1 MSDIRDAI
9 RALKATPVV
18 TTVAILSLALGIGAN
33 TAIFSI
39 LDSLVLRSLPVR
51 DPGRLTLLSQDGNR
65 SWTYAVWDQIRQ
77 HEHRFDGALAA
88 WSTRFNLSQTG
99 PTEFVDGLWTSGSY
113 FDVLGVRAILG
124 RTFTRDDERRGGG
137 PDGPVAVISHG
148 FWQRRFNGTA
158 DVVGRSLTIEGIPFT
173 IVGVT
178 DPDFFGT
185 DVGRTFDIALP
196 LGAEPLVHGK
206 NNMVDQRST
215 WWLNVMIR
223 LAPGQTIESAQRT
236 LVSLQPQIREATIPE
251 HYSEEDK
258 ATHLTKPLELSLAAT
273 GNSSLRRRYQQPL
286 NTIMVVVALV
296 LLIACANIANLL
308 LARGAARR
316 HEMSLRLALG
326 ASRLRL
332 TRQLMV
338 ESLLLAAC
346 GAALGLYV
354 AIWGSSLLVRQ
365 LAGMS
370 RTVFLDLSINTRI
383 MLFTAAVTVLT
394 AVLFGSAPA
403 LRATNVQPNDV
414 LKEQGRGVA
423 GESRFGL
430 GNLLVVVQ
438 VALSLVLIVAAGL
451 FIRTFASL
459 TGRHLGFDAEP
470 ITVASLD
477 LQRLALE
484 PKERLALYERF
495 RSAAAAVPGVS
506 TAAISFITPISGTT
520 WNNPV
525 QIEGAPDRPEQERG
539 VSRNLVSPGWF
550 EAYQTRLIAG
560 RDFLATDRH
569 GAPNVVI
576 VNEAFARKFTGGAN
590 PIGKRVFEEGYSAR
604 PDAWHEIVGLVEDAV
619 YSSPREE
626 REAIMY
632 APLAQAFEAPPFGAI
647 SVRAATGSPALLTR
661 PLVDALIAVDRN
673 VPITFRPLARQVD
686 ASLAQERLVAMLSGF
701 FGALALLL
709 AGLGLYG
716 VTSYAVSRR
725 RREIGIRMAL
735 GAAPGGVIRMVLVR
749 VAVLVGVGA
758 IAGSAISMW
767 AGRFVTPLLYGLEP
781 RDPVTL
787 AAAVVV
793 LGAIGAMAGL
803 IPAARASRIDPA
815 MVLRE

>member
-1 MSDIRDAI
+1 MSDIRDAV

-18 TTVAILSLALGIGAN
+18 TAVAILSLALGIGAN

-51 DPGRLTLLSQDGNR
+51 EPGRLALLSHDDNR
-65 SWTYAVWDQIRQ
+65 SWTYAIWDQIRQ
-77 HEHRFDGALAA
+77 HEQRFDGALAA
-88 WSTRFNLSQTG
+88 WNTRFNLSQAG
-99 PTEFVDGLWTSGSY
+99 PTEFVDGLWASGSY
-113 FDVLGVRAILG
+113 FDVLGVQAILG

-148 FWQRRFNGTA
+148 FWQRRFTGAA
-158 DVVGRSLTIEGIPFT
+158 DVVGRSITVEGIPFT

-178 DPDFFGT
+178 GPDFSGT

-206 NNMVDQRST
+206 DNMVDQRAT
-215 WWLNVMIR
+215 WWLNIMIR

-236 LVSLQPQIREATIPE
+236 LAGIQPQIREATIPE
-251 HYSEEDK
+251 HFKEEDK
-258 ATHLTKPLELSLAAT
+258 ATYLIKPLELSPAAT

-308 LARGAARR
+308 LARGTARR
-316 HEMSLRLALG
+316 HEMSVRLALG
-326 ASRLRL
+326 ASRFRL

-354 AIWGSSLLVRQ
+354 AIWGSRLLVRQ
-365 LAGMS
+365 LAGLS
-370 RTVFLDLSINTRI
+370 NTVFLDLSIDTRI

-394 AVLFGSAPA
+394 AVLFGTAPA

-414 LKEQGRGVA
+414 LKEQGRGIA
-423 GESRFGL
+423 GENRFGL

-451 FIRTFASL
+451 FVRTFSSL
-459 TGRHLGFDAEP
+459 AGRDLGFDAEP
-470 ITVASLD
+470 VIVASLD
-477 LQRLALE
+477 LQGLERDPNLRLE
-484 PKERLALYERF
+484 LYERF

-506 TAAISFITPISGTT
+506 NAAISFITPVSGTT

-525 QIEGAPDRPEQERG
+525 QVEGAPDRPEQERG
-539 VSRNLVSPGWF
+539 VYRNLVSPGWF
-550 EAYQTRLIAG
+550 AAYQTRLIAG
-560 RDFLATDRH
+560 RDFLATDRR
-569 GAPNVVI
+569 GAPEVVI

-590 PIGKRVFEEGYSAR
+590 PVGKRVFEEGYAGR
-604 PDAWHEIVGLVEDAV
+604 PDTWREIVGLVEDAV

-626 REAIMY
+626 TEAIMY

-647 SVRAATGSPALLTR
+647 SVSAATGSPALLTR
-661 PLVDALIAVDRN
+661 PLADALMSVDRN

-686 ASLAQERLVAMLSGF
+686 ESLAQERLVAMLSGF

-716 VTSYAVSRR
+716 VTSYAVGRR

-735 GAAPGGVIRMVLVR
+735 GAAPGGVIRMVILR
-749 VAVLVGVGA
+749 VGVLVGAGA
-758 IAGSAISMW
+758 IAGTAISLW
-767 AGRFVTPLLYGLEP
+767 AARFVGPLLYGLEP
-781 RDPVTL
+781 RDPATL
-787 AAAVVV
+787 GAAVIV
-793 LGAIGAMAGL
+793 LAVIGAMAGL

-815 MVLRE
+815 IVLRE

>member
-1 MSDIRDAI
+1 MRYQ
-9 RALKATPVV
+9 
-18 TTVAILSLALGIGAN
+18 
-33 TAIFSI
+33 
-39 LDSLVLRSLPVR
+39 
-51 DPGRLTLLSQDGNR
+51 GRLTLLSQDGNR

-158 DVVGRSLTIEGIPFT
+158 DVVGRSITIEAIPFT

-206 NNMVDQRST
+206 DNMVDQRST

-223 LAPGQTIESAQRT
+223 LAPGQTIESAQRI
-236 LVSLQPQIREATIPE
+236 LAGIQPQIREATIPE
-251 HYSEEDK
+251 HYSEQDK
-258 ATHLTKPLELSLAAT
+258 AAHLTKPLELSPAAT

-308 LARGAARR
+308 LARGTARR
-316 HEMSLRLALG
+316 HEMSVRLALG

-346 GAALGLYV
+346 GAALGIYV

-365 LAGMS
+365 LAGIS
-370 RTVFLDLSINTRI
+370 STVFLDLSIDTRI
-383 MLFTAAVTVLT
+383 MLFTATVTVLT
-394 AVLFGSAPA
+394 AVLFGTAPA

-438 VALSLVLIVAAGL
+438 VAFSLVLIVGAGL
-451 FIRTFASL
+451 FIRTFSSL
-459 TGRHLGFDAEP
+459 TGRNLGFDAAP
-470 ITVASLD
+470 VIIASLD
-477 LQRLALE
+477 LQRLELE
-484 PKERLALYERF
+484 PRQRPALYERF

-506 TAAISFITPISGTT
+506 HAAASFTTPISGTT
-520 WNNPV
+520 WNTPV
-525 QIEGAPDRPEQERG
+525 QVEGAPDRPEEERT
-539 VSRNLVSPGWF
+539 VYMNLVSPEWF
-550 EAYQTRLIAG
+550 ETYRTRLLAG
-560 RDFLATDRH
+560 RDFSTTDRR
-569 GAPNVVI
+569 GAPDVAV
-576 VNEAFARKFTGGAN
+576 VNEAFARKFGVAN
-590 PIGKRVFEEGYSAR
+590 PVGKRVFEKGYATR
-604 PDAWHEIVGLVEDAV
+604 PDTWREIVGLVEDAV

-626 REAIMY
+626 TQAIMY
-632 APLAQAFEAPPFGAI
+632 VPLAQAFEPPTFGAI
-647 SVRAATGSPALLTR
+647 SVRATTGSPALLTR
-661 PLVDALIAVDRN
+661 PLADALMAVDRN
-673 VPITFRPLARQVD
+673 VPITLRPLATQVD

-716 VTSYAVSRR
+716 VTSYAVGRR

-735 GAAPGGVIRMVLVR
+735 GAAPGGVIKMVLLR
-749 VAVLVGVGA
+749 VAVLVGLGA
-758 IAGSAISMW
+758 ITGTIISMW
-767 AGRFVTPLLYGLEP
+767 AGRFVGPLLYGLEP

-787 AAAVVV
+787 GAAVAVLGVIGAAAGV
-793 LGAIGAMAGL
+793 
-803 IPAARASRIDPA
+803 IPATRASRIDPA
-815 MVLRE
+815 TVLRE